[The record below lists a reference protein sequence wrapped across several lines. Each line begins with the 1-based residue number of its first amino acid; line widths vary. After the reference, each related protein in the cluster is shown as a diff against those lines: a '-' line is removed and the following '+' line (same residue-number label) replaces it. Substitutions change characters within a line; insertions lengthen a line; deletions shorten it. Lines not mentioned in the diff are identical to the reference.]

1 MRLSGTVYSN
11 VLEMD
16 TDITII
22 TPNDLKDEPYQVVY
36 LLHGLCGNNKT
47 WLDYT
52 MLPFY
57 AEHGRSIYVLPE
69 VGRSFYADM
78 QYGQRYFTYIAD
90 ELPVIV
96 RNVFRVSADRDHTV
110 ILGGSMG
117 GYGALKCALSRPEQ
131 YGLCGA
137 FSSCCLLLR
146 EGLDDAREHGMDG
159 WGVQMPRDFVAIF
172 GDDLTWTPENDL
184 LALAERAKAS
194 GSPLPTLYLT
204 CGRQDGFYPDHERFL
219 QSLAGLGID
228 ATFEHWDGVHDFP
241 YFNEALRRTIERFSL

>member
-90 ELPVIV
+90 ELPTIV
-96 RNVFRVSADRDHTV
+96 RNVFRVSADRRSHGDSGR
-110 ILGGSMG
+110 IDGWLW
-117 GYGALKCALSRPEQ
+117 CAQMCAVPSRPVRTVRRVF
-131 YGLCGA
+131 LVLSA
-137 FSSCCLLLR
+137 A
-146 EGLDDAREHGMDG
+146 AR
-159 WGVQMPRDFVAIF
+159 RF
-172 GDDLTWTPENDL
+172 G
-184 LALAERAKAS
+184 
-194 GSPLPTLYLT
+194 
-204 CGRQDGFYPDHERFL
+204 
-219 QSLAGLGID
+219 
-228 ATFEHWDGVHDFP
+228 
-241 YFNEALRRTIERFSL
+241 RRTRARHGRLGRADAARFCRHLWG

>member
-96 RNVFRVSADRDHTV
+96 RNVFRVSSDREHTV
-110 ILGGSMG
+110 ILGG
-117 GYGALKCALSRPEQ
+117 
-131 YGLCGA
+131 
-137 FSSCCLLLR
+137 
-146 EGLDDAREHGMDG
+146 
-159 WGVQMPRDFVAIF
+159 
-172 GDDLTWTPENDL
+172 
-184 LALAERAKAS
+184 
-194 GSPLPTLYLT
+194 
-204 CGRQDGFYPDHERFL
+204 
-219 QSLAGLGID
+219 
-228 ATFEHWDGVHDFP
+228 
-241 YFNEALRRTIERFSL
+241 